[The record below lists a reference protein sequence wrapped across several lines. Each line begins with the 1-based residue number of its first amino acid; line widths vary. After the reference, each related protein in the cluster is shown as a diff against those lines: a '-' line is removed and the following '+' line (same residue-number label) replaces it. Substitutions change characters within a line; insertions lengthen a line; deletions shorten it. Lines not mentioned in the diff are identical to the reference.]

1 MEIVKIC
8 VVAVIFA
15 VIIIFLRGFNAEIS
29 MVALVAASGILLIF
43 AVNALGEAFS
53 IFEKL
58 QALSGVPESV
68 IRLVIKIT
76 LICYII
82 QFSVGAIEDFGL
94 KSLADK
100 LGLVGKIV
108 VLIMAVPILENLID
122 IIVSI
127 AG

>member
-43 AVNALGEAFS
+43 AVNALSEAFS

-68 IRLVIKIT
+68 ISLVIKIT